1 MAAPMPRTELGPAHW
16 VPEARAAFL
25 RRRRFRNRLLLAA
38 LCGFCLVIY
47 AIVLVR
53 LHEFGTMW

>member
-1 MAAPMPRTELGPAHW
+1 MPRTELGPAHW
-16 VPEARAAFL
+16 APEARAAFL